1 VPQAARW
8 VDKAG
13 LALLFPKAD
22 VVLPSLWEQVSGLQ
36 HVDWEVEEINFFWWA
51 KDQLPDRGLTCVGK
65 HLGRA
70 VSCIAPRLIPTLV
83 AANGTEETG
92 DEPVLDAIRELGPLT
107 GPQLRRATGLEKK
120 VVDRSIASL
129 HHRLLLT
136 NAHLVDEGST
146 WGSLAHDL
154 LARKWKLPKKLPP
167 RDEARREL
175 ASLVLTHAGELTAAD
190 LGGALG
196 WRRKE
201 AAAVLD
207 EVAEGRDA
215 DGYTIYAPRR

>member
-1 VPQAARW
+1 V
-8 VDKAG
+8 G

-70 VSCIAPRLIPTLV
+70 VSCIAPRLLPALV
-83 AANGTEETG
+83 AANGDAEIEH
-92 DEPVLDAIRELGPLT
+92 EPVLEAIREHGPLT
-107 GPQLRRATGLEKK
+107 GPQLRHVTGLEKK

-136 NAHLVDEGST
+136 NSHLVDEGST

-167 RDEARREL
+167 RDESRREL
-175 ASLVLTHAGELTAAD
+175 ASLVMAHAGELTAAD

-201 AAAVLD
+201 ATAVL
-207 EVAEGRDA
+207 EEIAVGRDD